1 MKISEQVFKK
11 VKQIL
16 AIIGIVV
23 LVGLYV
29 STIVCALSSSD
40 NFMNLLLAS
49 VYATVIIPVLIW
61 AYSFI
66 YKLLKKDRDDEKR
79 NNRLLRRLSL
89 FQDGEILH

>member
-1 MKISEQVFKK
+1 MYHIFTERDIPLKISEQVFKK

-66 YKLLKKDRDDEKR
+66 YKLLKKGQDDEEKK
-79 NNRLLRRLSL
+79 
-89 FQDGEILH
+89 

>member
-1 MKISEQVFKK
+1 MKISEQGFKK

-16 AIIGIVV
+16 AIIGIIV

-49 VYATVIIPVLIW
+49 IYATVIIPVLIW

-66 YKLLKKDRDDEKR
+66 YKLLIKDQDNDEEK
-79 NNRLLRRLSL
+79 
-89 FQDGEILH
+89 

>member
-1 MKISEQVFKK
+1 MYHIFTERDIPLKTSEPFFKK

-23 LVGLYV
+23 LAGLYV

-49 VYATVIIPVLIW
+49 IYATVIIPVLIW

-66 YKLLKKDRDDEKR
+66 YKLLKKEQDADEKK
-79 NNRLLRRLSL
+79 
-89 FQDGEILH
+89 

>member
-66 YKLLKKDRDDEKR
+66 YKLLKKGQDDEEK
-79 NNRLLRRLSL
+79 
-89 FQDGEILH
+89 

>member
-1 MKISEQVFKK
+1 MYHIFTERDIPLKISEQGFKK

-16 AIIGIVV
+16 AIIGTIV

-49 VYATVIIPVLIW
+49 IYATVIIPVLIW

-66 YKLLKKDRDDEKR
+66 YKLLKKDPDNDEKK
-79 NNRLLRRLSL
+79 
-89 FQDGEILH
+89 

>member
-16 AIIGIVV
+16 AIIGIIV

-66 YKLLKKDRDDEKR
+66 YKLLKKDRDDEEK
-79 NNRLLRRLSL
+79 
-89 FQDGEILH
+89 

>member
-1 MKISEQVFKK
+1 MYHIFTERDIPLKISEQVFKK

-66 YKLLKKDRDDEKR
+66 YKLLKKDQDDEEK
-79 NNRLLRRLSL
+79 
-89 FQDGEILH
+89 

>member
-66 YKLLKKDRDDEKR
+66 YKLLKKGQDDEEKK
-79 NNRLLRRLSL
+79 
-89 FQDGEILH
+89 

>member
-1 MKISEQVFKK
+1 MYHIFTERDIPLKISEQVFKK

-61 AYSFI
+61 AYSFT
-66 YKLLKKDRDDEKR
+66 YKLLKKDRDDEEK
-79 NNRLLRRLSL
+79 
-89 FQDGEILH
+89 

>member
-1 MKISEQVFKK
+1 MYHIFTERDIPLKISEQVFKK

-49 VYATVIIPVLIW
+49 IYATVIIPVLIW

-66 YKLLKKDRDDEKR
+66 YKLLKKDQDADEKK
-79 NNRLLRRLSL
+79 
-89 FQDGEILH
+89 

>member
-1 MKISEQVFKK
+1 MYHIFTERDIPLKISEQVFKK

-66 YKLLKKDRDDEKR
+66 YKLLKKDRDNEEKK
-79 NNRLLRRLSL
+79 
-89 FQDGEILH
+89 

>member
-1 MKISEQVFKK
+1 MYHIFTERDIPLKISEQGFKK

-16 AIIGIVV
+16 AIIGIIV

-49 VYATVIIPVLIW
+49 IYATVIIPVLIW

-66 YKLLKKDRDDEKR
+66 YKLLIKDPDNDEKK
-79 NNRLLRRLSL
+79 
-89 FQDGEILH
+89 

>member
-1 MKISEQVFKK
+1 MYHIFTERDIPLKISEQVFKK

-49 VYATVIIPVLIW
+49 IYATVIIPVLIW

-66 YKLLKKDRDDEKR
+66 YKLLKKDRDDEEKK
-79 NNRLLRRLSL
+79 
-89 FQDGEILH
+89 

>member
-1 MKISEQVFKK
+1 MYHVFTERDIPLKISEQVFKK

-66 YKLLKKDRDDEKR
+66 YKLLKKDRDDEEK
-79 NNRLLRRLSL
+79 
-89 FQDGEILH
+89 

>member
-1 MKISEQVFKK
+1 MYHIFTERDIPLKISEQGFKK

-16 AIIGIVV
+16 AIIGIIV

-49 VYATVIIPVLIW
+49 IYATVIIPVLIW

-66 YKLLKKDRDDEKR
+66 YKLLIKDQDNDEK
-79 NNRLLRRLSL
+79 N
-89 FQDGEILH
+89 

>member
-1 MKISEQVFKK
+1 MYHIFTERDIPLKISEQVFKK

-29 STIVCALSSSD
+29 STIVCALTSSD

-66 YKLLKKDRDDEKR
+66 YKLLKKDRDDEEK
-79 NNRLLRRLSL
+79 
-89 FQDGEILH
+89 

>member
-49 VYATVIIPVLIW
+49 VYATVIMPVLIW

-66 YKLLKKDRDDEKR
+66 YKLLKKDRDDEEK
-79 NNRLLRRLSL
+79 
-89 FQDGEILH
+89 